1 MRDAVER
8 LWRYI
13 NTPNGKKMFRY
24 TMVSVISTAVSTV
37 VLLLVYGVFRWWTE
51 VPSAVV
57 GNLVATVP
65 SYYLNRTWAWG
76 KTGRSHVRREIIPFW
91 TLAVVGI
98 LMSVVTESEAR
109 HLGLTYFPHHHL
121 ARTVLV
127 LGANFAAFGI
137 LWVVKLLVFN
147 RLFKITAG
155 HGPSVGADEIED
167 AELVEAGP
175 AT

>member
-1 MRDAVER
+1 
-8 LWRYI
+8 
-13 NTPNGKKMFRY
+13 
-24 TMVSVISTAVSTV
+24 
-37 VLLLVYGVFRWWTE
+37 
-51 VPSAVV
+51 
-57 GNLVATVP
+57 
-65 SYYLNRTWAWG
+65 
-76 KTGRSHVRREIIPFW
+76 
-91 TLAVVGI
+91 
-98 LMSVVTESEAR
+98 
-109 HLGLTYFPHHHL
+109 
-121 ARTVLV
+121 VLV